1 MTTLRDI
8 SMALIMGAV
17 ALAPVYGQDAE
28 HAVKKGAKDTAKV
41 VKGTVKSFDNDAET
55 ITVKTAE
62 GTEETFKV
70 SEKATVHSG
79 KDVGK
84 ATEATFK
91 EGEKVTVRYGGE
103 GAHKL
108 AHAIRRVVR

>member
-1 MTTLRDI
+1 MTKLRTMT
-8 SMALIMGAV
+8 MALLMGAV

-28 HAVKKGAKDTAKV
+28 HAVKKGAKETAKV
-41 VKGTVKSFDNDAET
+41 VRGTVKAFDREAGT

-70 SEKATVHSG
+70 SERATVHAG

-91 EGEKVTVRYGGE
+91 EGEKVTVHYGGA
-103 GAHKL
+103 GVHKV
-108 AHAIRRVVR
+108 AHAIRRAV

>member
-1 MTTLRDI
+1 MTKLRTI
-8 SMALIMGAV
+8 SMALFMGVV

-28 HAVKKGAKDTAKV
+28 HAVKKGARATAKV
-41 VKGTVKSFDNDAET
+41 VKGTVKSFDKEAKT

-70 SEKATVHSG
+70 SEKAIVRSG

-103 GAHKL
+103 GAHKV
-108 AHAIRRVVR
+108 AHAIRRVV